1 MAPGPQ
7 EKSYDIIIKSG
18 KIIDGT
24 GAPWVHGD
32 IGISDSRI
40 STIGSIPSEYGV
52 KVIDAKN
59 LYVTPGFIDV
69 HTHVDYEI
77 ETHLKV
83 KNYLLQGVT
92 TVVGG
97 NCGSSYYPLQELFK
111 KVESKISINFASFVG
126 HNTIR
131 EEVMGNDDRA
141 PDDKELNHMQKLVTQ
156 EMKTGAIGLSTGLSY
171 IPGRYATREEIVE
184 LTKMIKPFHGV
195 YATHMRNQGE
205 HIKKAID
212 EAVYIGKKAK
222 VSIQISHIK
231 LANEKVWGKYHLIFD
246 PIENAREAGVPVFV
260 DQYPY
265 TATSS
270 GFGSSFPGW
279 AVSGGPEKFA
289 ERIKDEEMYQKIKD
303 ILIKSRLSSKYVNP
317 LESIYISEN
326 ENHPEYEGKN
336 IAEILDLLEL
346 EKTIS
351 NGADLIIRMYAEDQ
365 PGGVF
370 FQMDEKDVST
380 LMKPE
385 YTMIGSDGGAY
396 SPGEGVPHPRA
407 YGTFVRVL
415 SKYVKGKVVS
425 LPDAV
430 RKMTSLPGLAMGFYQ
445 RGLIREGMY
454 ADIVIFDGNVKD
466 TATYKNPHQYPE
478 GIHWVIVNGKVA
490 VHDKKIINKNTGR
503 ILCNKIKD
511 KNDLL

>member
-1 MAPGPQ
+1 MTTSAPQ
-7 EKSYDIIIKSG
+7 KKSYDIIIKSG
-18 KIIDGT
+18 NIIDGT
-24 GAPWVHGD
+24 GAPWIHGD
-32 IGISDSRI
+32 IGITGSRI
-40 STIGSIPSEYGV
+40 STIGSIPSEYGERI
-52 KVIDAKN
+52 IDAKN

-69 HTHVDYEI
+69 HTHVDTDI
-77 ETHLKV
+77 ETHLEV
-83 KNYLLQGVT
+83 KNYLMQGVT

-97 NCGSSYYPLQELFK
+97 NCGSSHYPLQELFK
-111 KVESKISINFASFVG
+111 EIESKISINFASFVG

-141 PDDKELNHMQKLVTQ
+141 PDDTELQQMQKLVTQ
-156 EMKTGAIGLSTGLSY
+156 EMETGALGLSTGLSY
-171 IPGRYATREEIVE
+171 VPGRYATTEEIVE
-184 LTKMIKPFHGV
+184 LAKMINPFHGV

-205 HIKKAID
+205 FIKEAIE
-212 EAVYIGKKAK
+212 EAVNIGKKAG
-222 VSIQISHIK
+222 VSVQISHIK

-270 GFGSSFPGW
+270 GFGSSFLGW

-289 ERIKDEEMYQKIKD
+289 ERIKDAEMYQKIKED
-303 ILIKSRLSSKYVNP
+303 FIKSRLTSEYVDP

-336 IAEILDLLEL
+336 IAEILDFLDLEQ
-346 EKTIS
+346 TIS
-351 NGADLIIRMYAEDQ
+351 NGADLIIKMYAEDQ

-370 FQMDEKDVST
+370 FQMDEKDVCT

-385 YTMIGSDGGAY
+385 YTMIGSDGSAY
-396 SPGEGVPHPRA
+396 LPGEGVPHPRS

-415 SKYVKGKVVS
+415 SRYVKKRVVS

-454 ADIVIFDGNVKD
+454 ADIVIFDGDVEDN
-466 TATYKNPHQYPE
+466 ATYKEPHQYPD
-478 GIHWVIVNGKVA
+478 GIHWVIVNGKVV
-490 VHDKKIINKNTGR
+490 VHSNEIINRNMGR
-503 ILCNKIKD
+503 ILYNKNKGR
-511 KNDLL
+511 